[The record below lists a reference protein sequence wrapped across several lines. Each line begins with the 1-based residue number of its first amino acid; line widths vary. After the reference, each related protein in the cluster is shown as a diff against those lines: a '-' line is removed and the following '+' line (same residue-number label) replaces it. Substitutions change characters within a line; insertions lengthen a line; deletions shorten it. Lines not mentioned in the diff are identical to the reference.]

1 MAARSAR
8 RVLLAIALAFLTAI
22 VSVSAQSSPSS
33 VSSTSSLSA
42 STTLSYVTTSVTT
55 TFTSHSGNQ
64 NIPITTVIPIS
75 FGVNVTVTPTA
86 SANASASATATS
98 DPSQLATVIDPAFG
112 VLGGILILTGI
123 PTAFLGHRNR
133 WTSFFL
139 IGFYT
144 LSLVC
149 FVLIVRFGVLAAI
162 HPPTKTIRGM
172 FLLASVV
179 AGVAGGAVTIFFW
192 KATKYVIGAWG
203 GFAFALWIQ
212 CFRNGGLIS
221 PIGYRWIMYIA
232 AGVIGFVLCTI
243 PKIHYHILLISTAFV
258 GSTAFMLGIDC
269 FTTANLKEFYMW
281 NLGFKSLFPR
291 FVADHIAFPVTQ
303 VMQIELGLMG
313 AVALAGIAIQ
323 FRLIKVLRRKLKEI
337 QVEQKRRDEEEEA
350 RAAERFA
357 DIDKERG
364 DWERQHATLPK
375 HARHDSNFSGMPL
388 IKDMDMPGTPS
399 SAELRD
405 STFTLVNGTRQRYHS
420 GVSDFFAAPPSD
432 DELKRAGRQSPG
444 ALPVLDLGTDI
455 QEDVPKSFITND
467 KLGERLAIPTSTSSP
482 LLDDIKRKEE
492 LLNEIQTIRKSLDAL
507 KGGTPAPSASSES
520 RSRHASFTAGL
531 NITSSI
537 LADATHLRPP
547 RQPDPR
553 SRIQSVELS
562 SLMRASP
569 KPGESIGRPLSAPLQ
584 NDDWDAYVRDRK
596 LLQPPSGITPPIAT
610 TPISPTP
617 RIAVP
622 AAVAEALARRHKVE
636 SMVEMGEMGTRVT
649 SSSSGGSA
657 PSVGRA
663 SPARIDYFAEVARQ
677 PTPPSMS
684 KSHSRKV
691 SSSGL
696 APAPISPPAPAVT
709 VLPPR
714 KSSTGI
720 PAPQSERPN
729 VPRVIT
735 FEELAERHR
744 EKMRDLQAP
753 LTEAAKQ
760 EADVAEAKAK
770 WERAKAIEKEAVTRR
785 QAEKAKEFAEKSERR
800 QRSDEKVPEGKHV
813 RSRTLSGDKLA
824 KLSAPVTSSKR
835 LSTMKV
841 EDWQRHQEAD
851 KVPAQESSR
860 RNSRALRSDGD
871 AVPFPAAARE
881 PGRPGHEKKRSTAP
895 RAPPN

>member
-1 MAARSAR
+1 MAARTTR
-8 RVLLAIALAFLTAI
+8 RVLLALALACFTAI
-22 VSVSAQSSPSS
+22 VSVSAQSS
-33 VSSTSSLSA
+33 TSSSSSPAA

-55 TFTSHSGNQ
+55 TFASHSGNQ
-64 NIPITTVIPIS
+64 NIPITTVIPITL
-75 FGVNVTVTPTA
+75 GVNVTVTPTTTA
-86 SANASASATATS
+86 STSASATATS

-149 FVLIVRFGVLAAI
+149 FVLIVKFGVLAAI

-172 FLLASVV
+172 FLLASIV

-192 KATKYVIGAWG
+192 KATKYFIGGWG

-232 AGVIGFVLCTI
+232 CAVVGFVLCTI
-243 PKIHYHILLISTAFV
+243 PKLHYHLLLVSTAFV

-269 FTTANLKEFYMW
+269 FTTGNLKEFYMW
-281 NLGFKSLFPR
+281 NLGFVDLFPR
-291 FVADHIAFPVTQ
+291 FVAQHIAFPVNQ
-303 VMQIELGLMG
+303 VMEIELGLMA
-313 AVALAGIAIQ
+313 AVALMGVAVQ
-323 FRLIKVLRRKLKEI
+323 FRMIKLLRRKLGEI
-337 QVEQKRRDEEEEA
+337 QAEQKRRDEEEEA

-364 DWERQHATLPK
+364 DWEAQHPALTK
-375 HARHDSNFSGMPL
+375 HGRRDSNFSGMPL
-388 IKDMDMPGTPS
+388 MKDVDMPATPS
-399 SAELRD
+399 SAELRG
-405 STFTLVNGTRQRYHS
+405 STFTLVNGARQRYQS
-420 GVSDFFAAPPSD
+420 GVSDFYAAPPSD
-432 DELKRAGRQSPG
+432 DELRKAGRQSPG

-455 QEDVPKSFITND
+455 QEDVPKSFIAD
-467 KLGERLAIPTSTSSP
+467 DRLGERPPIPTSTSSP
-482 LLDDIKRKEE
+482 LLNDIKKKEE
-492 LLNEIQTIRKSLDAL
+492 LLSEIQTIRKSLDAL
-507 KGGTPAPSASSES
+507 KSGTPAPSSSSES
-520 RSRHASFTAGL
+520 RSRHASFSAGL
-531 NITSSI
+531 NINSSI

-562 SLMRASP
+562 SMTRTSP
-569 KPGESIGRPLSAPLQ
+569 GPGGSIGRPLSAPLQ
-584 NDDWDAYVRDRK
+584 NDDWDSYVRDRK

-622 AAVAEALARRHKVE
+622 AAVAEALARRQKVE
-636 SMVEMGEMGTRVT
+636 SMIEMGELGGGVAT
-649 SSSSGGSA
+649 SSSGGSA
-657 PSVGRA
+657 PSAGRA
-663 SPARIDYFAEVARQ
+663 SPARIDYFADAARQ
-677 PTPPSMS
+677 PTPPFTS
-684 KSHSRKV
+684 KSHTRKV
-691 SSSGL
+691 SGTG
-696 APAPISPPAPAVT
+696 PAPISPPAAAVT
-709 VLPPR
+709 ILPPR
-714 KSSTGI
+714 KSPTGI
-720 PAPQSERPN
+720 AAPQPERPS

-735 FEELAERHR
+735 FEELTERHR

-760 EADVAEAKAK
+760 EASVAEAKAK
-770 WERAKAIEKEAVTRR
+770 WERARAIEKEAVARR
-785 QAEKAKEFAEKSERR
+785 QAEKAKEYAEKSEKR
-800 QRSDEKVPEGKHV
+800 QQPTEKAPEGKHV

-824 KLSAPVTSSKR
+824 QLSAPPTSSKR
-835 LSTMKV
+835 LSTLKV
-841 EDWQRHQEAD
+841 EDWQRHQQEA
-851 KVPAQESSR
+851 PAQGSSR
-860 RNSRALRSDGD
+860 RDSRALRSEGD
-871 AVPFPAAARE
+871 AVPFPATSRE
-881 PGRPGHEKKRSTAP
+881 PGRPGHEKRRSTAP